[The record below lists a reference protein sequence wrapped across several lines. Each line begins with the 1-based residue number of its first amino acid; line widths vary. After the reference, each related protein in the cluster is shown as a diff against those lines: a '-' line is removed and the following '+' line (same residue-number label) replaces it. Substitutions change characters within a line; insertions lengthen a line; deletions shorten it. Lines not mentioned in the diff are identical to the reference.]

1 MKKKIKKDNLI
12 IDQISEARKKNNHN
26 WMKLLKLAV
35 EVAPQKSK
43 NILSQINKQDKKIS
57 KLVEKISKK

>member
-1 MKKKIKKDNLI
+1 MK
-12 IDQISEARKKNNHN
+12 QEKKNNHN

-57 KLVEKISKK
+57 KLAEKISKK